1 MKILSLDQSSHI
13 SGYSV
18 FDTDTSQLIAYGHFT
33 FEDSSLDIRLV
44 KIRSTVQSL
53 IEEYHPSKIYLEDI
67 QYQTN
72 IGSGVT
78 TYKALAEVIGVIS
91 ELVAEI
97 GLPCELIHSQSWKST
112 CGIKGR
118 ARAEQK
124 KNAQQ
129 FVQHTYGV
137 QATQDECDSIC
148 LGAHAIQKEACAW
161 QN

>member
-1 MKILSLDQSSHI
+1 MSTILCLDQASKT
-13 SGYSV
+13 SGYSI

-33 FEDSSLDIRLV
+33 FEDQSLEVRLV
-44 KIRSTVQSL
+44 KIRETVKDL
-53 IEEYHPSKIYLEDI
+53 ILDYGPSKVYLEDI

-91 ELVAEI
+91 ELVTEMGI
-97 GLPCELIHSQSWKST
+97 PCELVHSQSWKST
-112 CGIKGR
+112 CSIKGR

-137 QATQDECDSIC
+137 QATQDECDAIC
-148 LGAHAIQKEACAW
+148 IGAHASKQNTCAW
-161 QN
+161 